1 MIVVCGVTFLQK
13 GPSWH
18 RLSMIRQKSGA
29 YVKVREVLV
38 VAVIIVKLGFPRIE
52 NQGWVSVLG
61 SLS

>member
-1 MIVVCGVTFLQK
+1 MWLHFSEDRSKLPQV
-13 GPSWH
+13 
-18 RLSMIRQKSGA
+18 IRDKAKSGA

-52 NQGWVSVLG
+52 NQGRASVLG